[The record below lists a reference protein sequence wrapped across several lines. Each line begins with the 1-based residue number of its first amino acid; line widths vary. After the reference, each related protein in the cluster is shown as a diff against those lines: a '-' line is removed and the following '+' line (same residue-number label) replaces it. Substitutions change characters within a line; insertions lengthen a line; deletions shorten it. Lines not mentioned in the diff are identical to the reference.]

1 MFVVELEK
9 APERPRSKM
18 PSFYTS
24 GRALGL
30 PKILQ
35 AVVKRFGNESFL
47 NVFAHIYVS
56 VLLNQTKLSVY

>member
-24 GRALGL
+24 GRTLGL
-30 PKILQ
+30 PKISQ
-35 AVVKRFGNESFL
+35 AVVKRFGSVSFL